1 MDDFAGR
8 PCSTTVNASSAT
20 ALFLAFWSVFAWS
33 VFVRTVFWLVG
44 VATASLAACLAAP
57 FSATLSAHC
66 SASSLKLRKVF
77 GT

>member
-44 VATASLAACLAAP
+44 VATAP
-57 FSATLSAHC
+57 
-66 SASSLKLRKVF
+66 SSLTSDAIGEAFSLTLQASKSVASMVSI
-77 GT
+77 